1 MWAEKAYMLPAWF
14 NVFSVAIRLFGGAQ
28 YCWGVLSGK
37 AQPNPITWFL
47 WGLTPL
53 ITFFASLQ
61 YGFQPQSLVLLAMA
75 ASPLAV
81 SALALL
87 LHRSRE
93 HFTPFA
99 LLCGA
104 LALVGIVLWQITS
117 IPELAI
123 MFSIVADIFATLPT
137 LEKAYHRPASEYAW
151 PYFMSI
157 ISMAITLL
165 TVQTWV
171 FAVYAFPLYM
181 LLVNIVLFAFAMF
194 PIRKL
199 VRRLKLVGRL
209 ERLDD

>member
-1 MWAEKAYMLPAWF
+1 MLPAWF
-14 NVFSVAIRLFGGAQ
+14 TVFSVAIRLFGGAQ
-28 YCWGVLSGK
+28 YCWGVLRGK

-75 ASPLAV
+75 ASPLTV
-81 SALALL
+81 SALAIL

-99 LLCGA
+99 LVCGA
-104 LALVGIVLWQITS
+104 FALVGIVLWQITS

-123 MFSIVADIFATLPT
+123 LFSIVADIFATLPT
-137 LEKAYHRPASEYAW
+137 LEKAYRNPASEYAW

-157 ISMAITLL
+157 VSMAITLL
-165 TVQTWV
+165 TIQAWV

-181 LLVNIVLFAFAMF
+181 LLVNVVLFAFAAIPF
-194 PIRKL
+194 RKL
-199 VRRLKLVGRL
+199 LRRRLSRRRG
-209 ERLDD
+209 